1 MPTLGRLSHIVIH
14 VNDMDKMVAFYRDV
28 MGMKITHEGGG
39 GAFKMTFLTS
49 DPAYEDHEIGLFSGR
64 NGEAKSNVLVHYC
77 WRVPTIEDVRAF
89 YKRFV
94 ELGVPIDEC
103 VSYAYPWG
111 EEATISCYF
120 QDPEGNQLELQA
132 FVDLDPNLEDRSVVA
147 LDFTQSVEEITALA
161 QRRVPA
167 TVTRASYQTAPA
179 R

>member
-1 MPTLGRLSHIVIH
+1 MPTLGRLSHVVIH
-14 VNDMDKMVAFYRDV
+14 VNDIEKMVAFYRDV

-39 GAFKMTFLTS
+39 RAGKMVFLTS

-64 NGEAKSNVLVHYC
+64 NGDANSNVLNHYC

-94 ELGVPIDEC
+94 ELGVPIDDC

-120 QDPEGNQLELQA
+120 RDPEGNGLELQA
-132 FVDLDPNLEDRSVVA
+132 FVELDPNIPDRSVVP
-147 LDFTQSVEEITALA
+147 LDFTKGVEEIAALA
-161 QRRVPA
+161 QRRDPA
-167 TVTRASYQTAPA
+167 VA
-179 R
+179 RR